1 MGTCIETLDED
12 GIPLHQW
19 DTDSGNVAICHWM
32 YYVGQSNVTSIT
44 KNGTAGINW
53 GETRYLNRQEWG
65 YGGSNLTGVA
75 INGLG
80 VGLTLAT
87 QGFVTAPALG
97 ATLYTAT

>member
-1 MGTCIETLDED
+1 MGTCIETLDSD

-32 YYVGQSNVTSIT
+32 YYVGQSNATSIT

-80 VGLTLAT
+80 VALTLAD